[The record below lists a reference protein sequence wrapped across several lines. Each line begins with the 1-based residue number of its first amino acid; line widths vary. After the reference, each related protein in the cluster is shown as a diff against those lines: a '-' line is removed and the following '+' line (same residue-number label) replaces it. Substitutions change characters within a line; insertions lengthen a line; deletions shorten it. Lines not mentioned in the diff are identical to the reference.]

1 MKSISPVF
9 FSLVL
14 FAISLTGCN
23 NNDTAGSGKT
33 SSTDI
38 TEAAL
43 PKGKS
48 VIEEDIN
55 YNNNNNT
62 TTVPLGNNT
71 AKDNNNTTVT
81 KPIKESKEDYL
92 KKKFKSLL
100 VFHVDDTME
109 VNKSKVATLILS
121 KDESIANL
129 TVKVLEE
136 SNAKAKGDK
145 VISDTSIEFGSKMK
159 AKLVPF
165 GGSKADNS
173 FEIEPLGNDIQSFK
187 TERKQIRWQWKV
199 TPLKPGQQELK
210 LSIQIIEKDDGE
222 VNLPAKPIS
231 VIILVKPESFFSQAR
246 DFLHDQYQ
254 WIIGIA
260 VAIITAMIG
269 GRARSRNYNKQP
281 PPPQQHHEKNTQA

>member
-1 MKSISPVF
+1 MKSISPIF

-23 NNDTAGSGKT
+23 NDTTDPGKT

-55 YNNNNNT
+55 NNNNNNT
-62 TTVPLGNNT
+62 GTIPLGNNT
-71 AKDNNNTTVT
+71 SPDNNTNNTIPVL
-81 KPIKESKEDYL
+81 ESKEGYL
-92 KKKFKSLL
+92 KKKFKNLL
-100 VFHVDDTME
+100 IFHAADTMV
-109 VNKSKVATLILS
+109 VNKPVLATLILS
-121 KDESIANL
+121 KNESIANL
-129 TVKVLEE
+129 SVKVLEE
-136 SNAKAKGDK
+136 SNAKAA
-145 VISDTSIEFGSKMK
+145 DTAIITDTAIEFGTKMK
-159 AKLVPF
+159 AKLVAF

-173 FEIEPLGNDIQSFK
+173 FEIEALGNDVQSFK

-210 LSIQIIEKDDGE
+210 LYIQIIEKDDNE
-222 VNLPAKPIS
+222 VNLPAKPIA
-231 VIILVKPESFFSQAR
+231 VIILVKPESYLSQVGG
-246 DFLHDQYQ
+246 FLHDQYQ

-260 VAIITAMIG
+260 VAIITAMIS
-269 GRARSRNYNKQP
+269 GRARNKNYKLTQPHPP
-281 PPPQQHHEKNTQA
+281 PPPQEKNVEA